1 MFLQTHNF
9 SGPNILRPEILLF
22 PKKRKKRMVDREL
35 EKRTKIQNR
44 ERKEEE
50 KREILEK
57 TTEIGNVEMGYEV
70 LERQPRK
77 MTRRERDKRQEDER
91 ESRQLGENKEV

>member
-1 MFLQTHNF
+1 
-9 SGPNILRPEILLF
+9 
-22 PKKRKKRMVDREL
+22 MVDREL

-91 ESRQLGENKEV
+91 ESRQLGENEEV

>member
-1 MFLQTHNF
+1 
-9 SGPNILRPEILLF
+9 
-22 PKKRKKRMVDREL
+22 MVDREL

-91 ESRQLGENKEV
+91 ESRQLGENKEVWKDSSIERKK